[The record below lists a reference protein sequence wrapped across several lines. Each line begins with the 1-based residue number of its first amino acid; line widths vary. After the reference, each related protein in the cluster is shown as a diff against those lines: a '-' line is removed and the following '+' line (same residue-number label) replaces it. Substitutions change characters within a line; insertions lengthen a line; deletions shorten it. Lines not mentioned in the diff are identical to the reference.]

1 MNAEG
6 RSKSPEATKALLPN
20 GGGREANAMELPR
33 AEHPRPQW
41 VRDDWLNLN
50 GEWEFEE
57 DPLLRGEGEGWVS
70 ERRLAG
76 RIIVPFA
83 PESRL
88 SGIGKTD
95 FMPCVWYRRA
105 FALPE
110 GWAGKT
116 VLLHFG
122 AVDYAATVWMNGK
135 LAGRH
140 QGGYSSFSF
149 DITSLLCA
157 GENELVVRALDDTR
171 SPLQASGKQSDKPES
186 YGCMYTRTTGIW
198 QTVWLEAVPQ
208 AHLKPARLIP
218 DLVADPP
225 RLLIVAPVSEA
236 GIGLTI
242 EAVARADGAEVAR
255 ASAPVSIDGACLSL
269 ELPDA
274 RLWSPDDPF
283 LYDLEVRLLDGDA
296 VVDRVTSYFGM
307 RHISLDGPAIRLNGR
322 PLFQR
327 LVLDQGYYPDGIYTA
342 PSDEALRR
350 DIELSQAMGFNGAR
364 LHQRVFEERF
374 LYWADRLGYLVWG
387 EYPSWGLDLSQAGV
401 LERVLP
407 EWLEVVARDY
417 NHPSIVGWCPFNE
430 TPNEPPR
437 DVLRAVYWA
446 TKAVDP
452 SRPVIDTSG
461 YTHAATDVDDCHD
474 YTQDPT
480 VLAEHFR
487 AFAEGGAPW
496 RNHPEFDAPY
506 RGQPFFVSEYGGIW
520 WNPGQK
526 DEKAWG
532 YGDRPKSEAEF
543 LARYRG
549 LTEALLFHPRMCG
562 FCYTQLYDIEQ
573 EVNGLH
579 TYDRRPKFDPAL
591 IRAINAQRAAV
602 EGNHR

>member
-1 MNAEG
+1 
-6 RSKSPEATKALLPN
+6 
-20 GGGREANAMELPR
+20 MELPR

-208 AHLKPARLIP
+208 AHLGRARLIP